1 MNYIPHIISIIKE
14 TADPD
19 GILGCC
25 YHASFIYATQTQS
38 GCEQEG

>member
-1 MNYIPHIISIIKE
+1 MPHIISVIKE

-19 GILGCC
+19 GILGCSSHLC
-25 YHASFIYATQTQS
+25 FIYVMQTQP